1 CLVSTNLIESPIG
14 TIQYPMGRVTR
25 WQGGEMVARWA
36 ASAFLAAEK
45 SFRRILGY
53 RDLWQLEATLRSKE
67 LDDQEMVA

>member
-1 CLVSTNLIESPIG
+1 
-14 TIQYPMGRVTR
+14 
-25 WQGGEMVARWA
+25 MVARWA

-45 SFRRILGY
+45 SLRRILGY